1 VSILVKDRN
10 GNSAAKANPARSV
23 APLVDVFE
31 NADEVLVVAD
41 VPGVA
46 VDAVELRIENG
57 TLTIEAKH
65 PAGETRTTPALAR
78 EYEEL
83 DRARSFRIP
92 DGVDTARISAE
103 SKNGTL
109 VVHLP
114 KVAAVKP
121 RKILVNEASP
131 KST

>member
-1 VSILVKDRN
+1 MSIV
-10 GNSAAKANPARSV
+10 AKTGSTEAKTPTAPTARTV

-31 NADEVLVVAD
+31 NADEVLGVAD
-41 VPGVA
+41 VPGVG
-46 VDAVELRIENG
+46 VEAVELRVENG
-57 TLTIEAKH
+57 TLTLEAKH
-65 PAGETRTTPALAR
+65 PAREHRGAPALAR

-103 SKNGTL
+103 AKNGTL

-121 RKILVNEASP
+121 RKIEVRAS
-131 KST
+131 